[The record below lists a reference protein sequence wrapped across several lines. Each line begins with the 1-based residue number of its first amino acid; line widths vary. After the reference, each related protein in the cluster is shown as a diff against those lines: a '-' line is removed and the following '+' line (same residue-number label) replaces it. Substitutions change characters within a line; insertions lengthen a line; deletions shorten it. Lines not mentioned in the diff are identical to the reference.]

1 MEGTLLTL
9 EQVAEYL
16 GVHRDTVYKLVRSGR
31 LPALQL
37 GGRKAAWRISEDDLR
52 EFIAKGKTA
61 SVAAPESKR
70 SEAELRA
77 FDEAQRQAM
86 QDFQDSQVQR
96 RLEFV
101 RDREAG

>member
-1 MEGTLLTL
+1 MEGQLLTL
-9 EQVAEYL
+9 DQVAEYL

-52 EFIAKGKTA
+52 EFLANGKAA
-61 SVAAPESKR
+61 SATTESR
-70 SEAELRA
+70 SSEAELEA

-86 QDFQDSQVQR
+86 QDFQDSLKQR
-96 RLEFV
+96 RLEFIKG
-101 RDREAG
+101 REVG